1 MSDKFDEA
9 VKEYLQNP
17 IFEWTTQEMIQEEL
31 ERFARWYEEQQHKE
45 MCAECEYKDKCDT
58 LNSYNPGCLG
68 FVDKH
73 RGTCETCKHGGDCEV
88 QGETFYEGLNKL
100 EKILDEANEKEARGD

>member
-1 MSDKFDEA
+1 MSDRFEEA
-9 VKEYLQNP
+9 AKEYLQAP
-17 IFEWTTQEMIQEEL
+17 IYEWTTQEMIQEEL

-73 RGTCETCKHGGDCEV
+73 RGTCEFPSHIAYHNSWWEYCPVCGRRIK
-88 QGETFYEGLNKL
+88 ETK
-100 EKILDEANEKEARGD
+100 